1 MLNNFMKDFRRKR
14 WKDGNGN
21 KMTLHRLCTVCE
33 RAKRMLS
40 SRTQSTLA
48 VDSFF
53 QGVGVY
59 TPIISAHF
67 EKLCS
72 DLFCSPLESV
82 EKALSAVKLAK
93 AQIHE
98 VILVDGSSCICKV
111 QKHL

>member
-14 WKDGNGN
+14 CKDGNGN